1 MLYTWTNTNLKELI
15 HGHWGSICAPED
27 KVRIAVLKDEIEL
40 LKSRIEPTETGN
52 LHTAISVMKHR
63 LEEEVKNFT

>member
-1 MLYTWTNTNLKELI
+1 MLYTWPNTNLKELI

-40 LKSRIEPTETGN
+40 LKSRIEPRETGT
-52 LHTAISVMKHR
+52 LHTTISVLKHR
-63 LEEEVKNFT
+63 LTELEK

>member
-1 MLYTWTNTNLKELI
+1 MIYTWPNTNLKELI

-40 LKSRIEPTETGN
+40 YRSRIEPHDTGH
-52 LHTAISVMKHR
+52 LYTTISTLEHR
-63 LEEEVKNFT
+63 LGELENE